1 MSTVY
6 LGLGSNIQPLQ
17 NLRLATSELRANFT
31 GVTLSNVF
39 RSKALG
45 FDGEDFLNLVVRLE
59 TDLSPGEVFTLLEE
73 IHDKSGRERGSEKFL
88 SRRLDIDLLLYDDQ
102 VINEPPVRV
111 PRSDVLEYSFVLLPL
126 AEIAGDYVHPVSGRT
141 LADHLG
147 EFDLDCHPLTRQ
159 DVIL

>member
-17 NLRLATSELRANFT
+17 NLRLAASELRANFT

-59 TDLSPGEVFTLLEE
+59 TDLSPGEMFTLLEE
-73 IHDKSGRERGSEKFL
+73 IHDKTGRKRGSEKFL
-88 SRRLDIDLLLYDDQ
+88 SRRLDIDLLLYDDL
-102 VINEPPVRV
+102 VIDELRV

>member
-17 NLRLATSELRANFT
+17 NLRLAVSELRANFT
-31 GVTLSNVF
+31 GVTLSNIF

-45 FDGEDFLNLVVRLE
+45 FDGEDFLNLVARLE
-59 TDLSPGEVFTLLEE
+59 TDLSPGEVFKLLEE
-73 IHDKSGRERGSEKFL
+73 IHEQSGRERGSEKFL
-88 SRRLDIDLLLYDDQ
+88 SRRLDIDLLLYDDH
-102 VINEPPVRV
+102 VIDELRV

>member
-17 NLRLATSELRANFT
+17 NLRLAASELRANFS

-73 IHDKSGRERGSEKFL
+73 IHDKTGRERGSEKFL

-102 VINEPPVRV
+102 VIDELRV

-126 AEIAGDYVHPVSGRT
+126 AEIAGEYVHPVSGRT